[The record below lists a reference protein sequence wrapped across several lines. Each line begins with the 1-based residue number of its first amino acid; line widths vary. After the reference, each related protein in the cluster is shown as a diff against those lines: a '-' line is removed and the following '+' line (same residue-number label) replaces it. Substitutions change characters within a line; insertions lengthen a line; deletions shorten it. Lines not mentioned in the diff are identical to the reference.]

1 MDSLLCEAKSSY
13 VEEWATKHAAYC
25 QEPSPCES
33 PESRASSKSTRRLLP
48 SLPPGSDPQQSS
60 LESPEHDSE
69 DESGYMTHTKHLV
82 DAMELRL
89 KQVQSRTSVNAKFK
103 RLSLIIEP
111 LLSWQ
116 SL

>member
-33 PESRASSKSTRRLLP
+33 PDTESRASSKSTRRLLP

-89 KQVQSRTSVNAKFK
+89 KQVNKGGNQSRKAFANQTFK
-103 RLSLIIEP
+103 
-111 LLSWQ
+111 
-116 SL
+116 